1 MNVLRFLP
9 NKYGARARA
18 DCLQGTTK
26 GRGLGKGGTSVEPAI
41 ERFERKG
48 NLVSTAARR
57 PDSPKSITL
66 RLDDRSLA
74 LAHLLAAQAGQRRC
88 FACKRPTPKFLTI
101 LSGRGLDV
109 ALEREPS
116 QGH

>member
-74 LAHLLAAQAGQRRC
+74 LAHLLAAQAVRDDVLPAKGP
-88 FACKRPTPKFLTI
+88 RPSSLRF
-101 LSGRGLDV
+101 SRD
-109 ALEREPS
+109 AA
-116 QGH
+116 